1 MTPMDE
7 PEVNEPKDYA
17 GGLPAVT
24 SSLKHVVGRDGI
36 VRGTKALL
44 ELNQIGGF
52 DCPSCAWPDPD
63 DERAPTEFCENGAKA
78 VASEAMRATIGREF
92 FARYSIDQLL
102 EKDDAWHDQQGRLA
116 EPMVLREGARHYE
129 PIDWQEAFAMMAREF
144 RALDSA
150 NEALFYTSGRASNE
164 AAFLY
169 QMVARAFGTNNLPDC
184 SNMCH
189 ESSGAAL
196 RSAIGIGKGTVSLN
210 DFTEADVILCVG
222 QNPGTNHPRMLST
235 LEAAVKRGTK
245 VVAINPLKEAGLMGF
260 AHPQKAT
267 GLAGKATPLA
277 SHYLQVRINGDMA
290 LFRGIAKCLS
300 TDQSFIQE
308 HTVGYDAYRRILEAT
323 EWDEIESLS
332 GIPRAEIEALA
343 ALIAGGERRLIT
355 CWAMGLT
362 QHRNAVA
369 TIREI
374 TNVHLMLGAMGRPG
388 AGLCP
393 VRGHSNV
400 QGDRTVGIW
409 EKMPESFH
417 AALDQKAGITTPR
430 EEGHDTV
437 ESILAMHRGE
447 AKVFFALG
455 GNFAQASPDTDF
467 TAEALRKC
475 RLTCQVSTKLNR
487 SHLITGKQALILPCL
502 GRSEDDQ
509 GRFVSC
515 ENSMG
520 VVQMSRGS
528 LQPASDS
535 LLSEP
540 EIVARLGEA
549 IVGDMGKIQWREL
562 GQNYDEIRRWIEAV
576 VPGFDDY
583 NRRVRQGGGFYLP
596 NPVKERVWNT
606 ASGKAEFS
614 DGPLDAF
621 EVREGHLILQTLRS
635 HDQFNTTV
643 YGKNDRYRGISKG
656 RRIVFINPDDL
667 KDRRIKPLQPVDLVS
682 HWDDGEREA
691 KAFLAIPYDMPRG
704 LAAAYF
710 PEANALVPAGS
721 VAIGSN
727 TPTSKAIEIS
737 IRVSS
742 DPPQTSSPA

>member
-1 MTPMDE
+1 MDE
-7 PEVNEPKDYA
+7 PGISKPKDYA
-17 GGLPAVT
+17 GGLPAVA
-24 SSLKHVVGRDGI
+24 SSMKHVIARDG
-36 VRGTKALL
+36 VFRGPKALL

-63 DERAPTEFCENGAKA
+63 NERSPSEFCENGAKA

-92 FARYSIDQLL
+92 FAQHSIEDLL
-102 EKDDAWHDQQGRLA
+102 AKDDAWHDQQGRLA
-116 EPMVLREGARHYE
+116 EPMILREGSSHYE
-129 PIDWQEAFAMMAREF
+129 PIEWDDAFKLLAKEF
-144 RALDSA
+144 KSLASP

-169 QMVARAFGTNNLPDC
+169 QLAARAFGTNNLPDC

-189 ESSGAAL
+189 ESSGEAL
-196 RSAIGIGKGTVSLN
+196 KSAIGIGKGTVTL
-210 DFTEADVILCVG
+210 DDLTQAEVILCVG
-222 QNPGTNHPRMLST
+222 QNPGTNHPRMLAT
-235 LEAAVKRGTK
+235 LEQAVENGGKI
-245 VVAINPLKEAGLMGF
+245 VAINPLKEAGLIGF
-260 AHPQKAT
+260 AHPQKPT
-267 GLAGKATPLA
+267 GLAGRATPLA
-277 SHYLQVRINGDMA
+277 STYLQVRSNGDMA
-290 LFRGIAKCLS
+290 LFRGIAKCLDA
-300 TDQSFIQE
+300 DQDFIND
-308 HTVGYDAYRRILEAT
+308 HTVGYEDYRRVLDAT
-323 EWDEIESLS
+323 GWEEIESLS
-332 GIPRAEIEALA
+332 GISRDKIESLA
-343 ALIAGGERRLIT
+343 ALMAGGERRVIT

-374 TNVHLMLGAMGRPG
+374 TNVHLMLGALGRPS

-409 EKMPESFH
+409 EKMPERFH
-417 AALDQKAGITTPR
+417 AALDLKAGITTPR
-430 EEGHDTV
+430 EEGLDTV
-437 ESILAMHRGE
+437 GSILAMHRGE

-455 GNFAQASPDTDF
+455 GNFAQASPDSHF
-467 TAEALRKC
+467 TAEALGKC

-487 SHLITGKQALILPCL
+487 SHLLTGKQALILPCL

-528 LQPASDS
+528 LRPASTE

-549 IVGDMGKIQWREL
+549 IVGNAGAIRWREL
-562 GQNYDEIRRWIEAV
+562 GADYDEIRRWIEAV

-583 NRRVRQGGGFYLP
+583 NARVRQGGGFYLP
-596 NPVKERVWNT
+596 NPVKERVWQT
-606 ASGKAEFS
+606 PTGKAGFS
-614 DGPLDAF
+614 DAPLDAF
-621 EVREGHLILQTLRS
+621 RVPAGRLILQTLRS

-643 YGKNDRYRGISKG
+643 YGKNDRYRGVSNG
-656 RRIVFINPDDL
+656 RRIVFIHPDEL
-667 KDRRIKPLQPVDLVS
+667 KERNIKPLQPIDLIS

-721 VAIGSN
+721 VALGSN

-737 IRVSS
+737 IRV
-742 DPPQTSSPA
+742 